1 MSKPRVSRPVR
12 NQGEI
17 QFAMPED
24 ALPLEHPARVL
35 WSAFEKL
42 DLSPFLADARA
53 FEGGSGRA
61 TCCPRMLLTLW
72 TYAISR
78 GVGSA
83 REIERLTQSDAGYRW
98 IVGNQRPGR
107 TTIAL
112 FRVEHLAALDQLLTD
127 ILAALMQ
134 QGVLSLEMVAID
146 GMRVRGAASAPSFR
160 REASLEELREQAA
173 LHLKAVLAQKDDQSM
188 TRHHKAVREAKA
200 RDFAARVDSAL
211 ITVRELNESRRPTQ
225 KQARASVTDPEA
237 RVMKMGDGGFR
248 PGMNVQFATAGDAMG
263 GPRTIVGVAVNNVGS
278 DMGTLAPLVEQI
290 ERRTG
295 ELPEQVLADAN
306 HANHAAITALEQRGV
321 EVLVPVNERTSK
333 SKASATPELEA
344 WKARMSTPD
353 AQTAYRARASLCE
366 LTNAN
371 ARRMGMTQLLV
382 RGIEKAT
389 SVALLAAITH
399 DVLAHAAALLA

>member
-1 MSKPRVSRPVR
+1 MAKPRISRPVR

-17 QFAMPED
+17 QFVMPED
-24 ALPLEHPARVL
+24 ALPPEHPARVL
-35 WSAFEKL
+35 WSVFEKL
-42 DLSPFLADARA
+42 DLSAFIADARA

-83 REIERLTQSDAGYRW
+83 REIERLTQSDTGYRW
-98 IVGNQRPGR
+98 IVGDQDPGR

-112 FRVEHLAALDQLLTD
+112 FRVEHLEALDQLLTD

-134 QGVLSLEMVAID
+134 QGMLSLETVAID
-146 GMRVRGAASAPSFR
+146 GMRVRAAASAPSFR
-160 REASLEELREQAA
+160 REASLEQLREQAA
-173 LHLKAVLAQKDDQSM
+173 LHLKAVLAQKDDP
-188 TRHHKAVREAKA
+188 TLTAHHKAVREAKA
-200 RDFAARVDSAL
+200 RDFAGRVDSAL
-211 ITVRELNESRRPTQ
+211 ITVRQLNESRRPGQ
-225 KQARASVTDPEA
+225 KPARASSTDPEA

-248 PGMNVQFATAGDAMG
+248 PGMNVQFATAGDVMG

-278 DMGTLAPLVEQI
+278 DMGALVPLVEQI

-295 ELPEQVLADAN
+295 ELPEKVLADAN
-306 HANHAAITALEQRGV
+306 HANHEAITTLVKHGV

-333 SKASATPELEA
+333 STASATPEVEA
-344 WKARMSTPD
+344 WKKRMATPE
-353 AQTAYRARASLCE
+353 AQETYRARASLCE

-371 ARRMGMTQLLV
+371 ARRMGMTQMLV

-389 SVALLAAITH
+389 NVALLTAIAH